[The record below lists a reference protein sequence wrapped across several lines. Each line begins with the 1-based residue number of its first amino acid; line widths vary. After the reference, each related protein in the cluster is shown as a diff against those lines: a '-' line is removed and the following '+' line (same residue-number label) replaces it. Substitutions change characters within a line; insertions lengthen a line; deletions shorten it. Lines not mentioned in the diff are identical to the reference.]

1 MSQIILRPV
10 VEHGYKLEKINTK
23 HIACLACLEVG
34 RKALKKVILRR
45 KPLIELL
52 KNIVRKLNNKGNWK
66 RPERALRTYFG
77 C

>member
-1 MSQIILRPV
+1 MEYR
-10 VEHGYKLEKINTK
+10 YKLEKINTK
-23 HIACLACLEVG
+23 YIACLVCLKVE